1 VIEASMTALRDEVG
15 RFFDDFVTAFCSFS
29 GVSIAALYHVPG
41 VALRGDGSIQSL
53 QSRADIERFFQT
65 AVDAY
70 RQDGCRGI
78 RFKDLDVVPLGGRS
92 ALGTVSWELLRED
105 GTVLRQW
112 RQS

>member
-41 VALRGDGSIQSL
+41 VALRGDGSIQCL

-65 AVDAY
+65 AVAPIARMDAGAFAS
-70 RQDGCRGI
+70 RTWTWC
-78 RFKDLDVVPLGGRS
+78 PLVGAARS
-92 ALGTVSWELLRED
+92 ER
-105 GTVLRQW
+105 
-112 RQS
+112 